1 MIDIIIVLLTHAIR
15 WLRLYRCLEVLL
27 SLKAIC
33 LIIKRRCS
41 ILLRLRIVT
50 KSLLSRCSLL
60 LYLII
65 DYSLKLLLWSI
76 ILRCKLI
83 LWGCLCLPLIISI
96 LVLYLT
102 SKLLRRLWLIRHTKF
117 VVIKTWTKSWIL
129 ISLKSWTNI
138 TSWLLN
144 SYLWSCVYLC
154 WNYCL

>member
-1 MIDIIIVLLTHAIR
+1 MNIILQRCWIWKVCCWWLSWYISLGSNIEKSSHFCLIRILNIYRRLLIDIIIVLLTHAIR

-65 DYSLKLLLWSI
+65 NYSLKLLLWSI

-96 LVLYLT
+96 LVL
-102 SKLLRRLWLIRHTKF
+102 
-117 VVIKTWTKSWIL
+117 
-129 ISLKSWTNI
+129 
-138 TSWLLN
+138 
-144 SYLWSCVYLC
+144 
-154 WNYCL
+154 